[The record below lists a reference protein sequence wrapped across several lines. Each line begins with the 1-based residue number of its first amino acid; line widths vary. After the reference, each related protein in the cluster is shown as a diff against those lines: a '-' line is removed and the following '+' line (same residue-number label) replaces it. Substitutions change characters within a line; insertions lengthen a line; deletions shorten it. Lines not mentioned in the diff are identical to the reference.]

1 MLTFKIQ
8 NTYLSN
14 GLSPVKNSGCTTVLE
29 LLPNFLWTVWTGW
42 NPTDVN
48 KFAHGAN
55 FIQDVNKS
63 LGSQVGA
70 TTQVCW

>member
-1 MLTFKIQ
+1 MDPSVQLK
-8 NTYLSN
+8 
-14 GLSPVKNSGCTTVLE
+14 TVDAPQFYHRYQTSSE
-29 LLPNFLWTVWTGW
+29 QSIDWT
-42 NPTDVN
+42 PTDVN

-55 FIQDVNKS
+55 VFQDVNKS